1 VVILLESLQ
10 KQSKSLSKY
19 LVLPSSNKE
28 VYFTRSAHI
37 RRATSFRTCLLLITL
52 YRSSPEYAYLRIL
65 PLGSQAKWARGVSRF
80 EYAEVVKP
88 IRIPPLSAVHM
99 NLERCPG
106 RTRKLMYVTVRI
118 MQGIMCFESRPSS
131 DKHSRDA
138 LR

>member
-1 VVILLESLQ
+1 M
-10 KQSKSLSKY
+10 
-19 LVLPSSNKE
+19 
-28 VYFTRSAHI
+28 
-37 RRATSFRTCLLLITL
+37 
-52 YRSSPEYAYLRIL
+52 SSPYNFIPKFSRIRVFENST
-65 PLGSQAKWARGVSRF
+65 PGKPSEGARGVSRF

-118 MQGIMCFESRPSS
+118 MQGVMCFESRLSL